1 MSVDYPYR
9 KNVFTS
15 FEQKR
20 ITLLV
25 VLLIFMDCYSILVF
39 FWTMIFALH
48 INTDDEKEIGE
59 VMKAIS
65 DIIVSE

>member
-9 KNVFTS
+9 KNVFML
-15 FEQKR
+15 FEQKS

-39 FWTMIFALH
+39 FGAMIFALH
-48 INTDDEKEIGE
+48 INTDDEKGIGE

-65 DIIVSE
+65 DIIVTE

>member
-1 MSVDYPYR
+1 MG
-9 KNVFTS
+9 
-15 FEQKR
+15 
-20 ITLLV
+20 
-25 VLLIFMDCYSILVF
+25 CYSILVF

-65 DIIVSE
+65 DIIVTE